1 MRCSVLECGTAM
13 YVFFVELMRYLC
25 KFFRLGYVNS
35 NKGGELSN
43 AAATTTLRVNFAP
56 KKRKIQRPN
65 LTLLGFLRERTCQLA
80 HDAFVMSYVQWAVSL
95 TLLVPLIASHAHITF
110 AFPRRTHY
118 V

>member
-35 NKGGELSN
+35 NKGDELSN

-56 KKRKIQRPN
+56 KKTEDSTGESHVTGI
-65 LTLLGFLRERTCQLA
+65 LTGA
-80 HDAFVMSYVQWAVSL
+80 HLSARA
-95 TLLVPLIASHAHITF
+95 
-110 AFPRRTHY
+110 
-118 V
+118 